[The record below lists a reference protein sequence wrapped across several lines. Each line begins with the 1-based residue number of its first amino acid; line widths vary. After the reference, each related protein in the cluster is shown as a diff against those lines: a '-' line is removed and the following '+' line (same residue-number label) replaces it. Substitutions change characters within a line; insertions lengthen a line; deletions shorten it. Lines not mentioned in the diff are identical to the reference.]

1 MEIPKKTELHT
12 IVQQAFPKKRF
23 VNMAIAAGCESIKES
38 TGSPPVTGTG
48 MYSEI
53 AYNGF
58 DMLREIAMS
67 TLHKLAQAVVEAR
80 DQNRIER
87 ETINVEDVIRGR
99 ARLRLTTDGIDLGDS
114 AHYPPCLSP
123 TTITARA
130 RSGNAAQPEA
140 KQRAR
145 GRQLDAEA
153 TRYAAAFQAHAQN
166 DQPLNRGEL
175 RRQLIELR
183 RQAQTDP
190 CLHFPEVYFAQLL
203 RWVLNGIQGHEATL
217 SSGAKSLIQFTVEET
232 LLWLIKST
240 WVAVT
245 GMSPKKAIYARD
257 IATMWGI
264 LEQRE
269 PILQGDLPEYPG
281 LDDLDRALA
290 ETVPKRVNSSK
301 GNGSRFRKNERSRSP
316 HGRD

>member
-1 MEIPKKTELHT
+1 MEIPKKTEVHN
-12 IVQQAFPKKRF
+12 IVQQAFPKKRL

-123 TTITARA
+123 STITARA
-130 RSGNAAQPEA
+130 RSANAAQPEA

-145 GRQLDAEA
+145 GRQLGAEA
-153 TRYAAAFQAHAQN
+153 ARYAAAFQAN
-166 DQPLNRGEL
+166 DLPPNRGEL

-190 CLHFPEVYFAQLL
+190 CLHFPDLYFAQLL
-203 RWVLNGIQGHEATL
+203 RWVLNGIQGHDATL

-257 IATMWGI
+257 LATMWGI

-269 PILQGDLPEYPG
+269 LILQGDLPEYPG
-281 LDDLDRALA
+281 LDDIDRALA
-290 ETVPKRVNSSK
+290 ETVPKRVSSAK
-301 GNGSRFRKNERSRSP
+301 NNALRFKQNERSRSP